1 MEARACTFR
10 TNCEFAQ
17 SEERDEAERD
27 TPPSEAEGDT
37 LPSSA
42 EQDAAAAAASGSTP
56 AAAASSSSLI
66 RSHTL
71 VASGLI
77 H

>member
-27 TPPSEAEGDT
+27 TPPSKAEG
-37 LPSSA
+37 
-42 EQDAAAAAASGSTP
+42 DAAAAVASGPTP
-56 AAAASSSSLI
+56 AAAASTSSLI

-71 VASGLI
+71 VA
-77 H
+77 